1 MGSFPT
7 VLSSCVF
14 STQHWRPEDSKKNI
28 EDSEEQSKE
37 KKKIK
42 KQMSTNEG

>member
-7 VLSSCVF
+7 VLGSCAF

-37 KKKIK
+37 KKIK
-42 KQMSTNEG
+42 KQKRTNER